1 MEKVTFLKSKWKRI
15 KEFLKGHLDLEIS
28 VKPSAVKSKL
38 INNKIFKKADD
49 CTVIIISDAQ
59 SSPQGLIIV
68 PFLILLFLF
77 FLGPD
82 DMFSSLGSLFITLGL
97 FSLLILGIIYYFT
110 IPSKDIILKRYQG
123 TLSVPGF
130 MWKKGFTIEFSK
142 GRFGWVGTGGS
153 SGNLDMVLAV
163 KHPDYLLKGAKL
175 YGHITKFDELLSFYV
190 WYMDRNRPLPPGDAF
205 DPYRERDFL
214 RRKAEGFPPPLYKSY
229 VPTPEATPE
238 QQKER
243 EQYWTDEQ
251 YTEKFEREEGST
263 WYDPQIHNDWEETT
277 YLKPETKTPVANRYV
292 KFIFNDGRIIY
303 SQTNED
309 GSLYEPPESEDFEML
324 FVSIKKP

>member
-1 MEKVTFLKSKWKRI
+1 MEEINSKTSRLRKFKKIFDNKLKHQIENSPPDVIKKYIHGSLFKYLDDKKIIIYSQAQGSPLGIIILALFIFLFLG
-15 KEFLKGHLDLEIS
+15 FLKGYKEM
-28 VKPSAVKSKL
+28 
-38 INNKIFKKADD
+38 
-49 CTVIIISDAQ
+49 
-59 SSPQGLIIV
+59 
-68 PFLILLFLF
+68 LLFPGIIF
-77 FLGPD
+77 T
-82 DMFSSLGSLFITLGL
+82 IIC
-97 FSLLILGIIYYFT
+97 SLLIVFGIIYKIT
-110 IPSKDIILKRYQG
+110 IPTKEIILNRETGKF
-123 TLSVPGF
+123 TFPGY
-130 MWKKGFTIEFSK
+130 MWKKEVTLPFSELIV
-142 GRFGWVGTGGS
+142 GWFGAGGVT
-153 SGNLDMVLAV
+153 GNLQMELVCR
-163 KHPDYLLKGAKL
+163 HPKEWKKGARL
-175 YGHITKFDELLSFYV
+175 YGHSNLYYEIWSFYV

-229 VPTPEATPE
+229 VPTPEATPV

-309 GSLYEPPESEDFEML
+309 GSLYEPPESENFEMQFIDL
-324 FVSIKKP
+324 KK

>member
-1 MEKVTFLKSKWKRI
+1 MEEINSMSSKKVLNTYLKFEITDSFKKVDKKFLKKYNKREVFENLDDNTLVIDTMRILSAYAGGILSIFGFIILFILTPDNNYFKIPWVIFYTTLFLVFVLSLVYALTISKQYI
-15 KEFLKGHLDLEIS
+15 TLDRR
-28 VKPSAVKSKL
+28 
-38 INNKIFKKADD
+38 N
-49 CTVIIISDAQ
+49 
-59 SSPQGLIIV
+59 GLITF
-68 PFLILLFLF
+68 P
-77 FLGPD
+77 
-82 DMFSSLGSLFITLGL
+82 
-97 FSLLILGIIYYFT
+97 
-110 IPSKDIILKRYQG
+110 
-123 TLSVPGF
+123 
-130 MWKKGFTIEFSK
+130 KKLYGKPFTIEFDK
-142 GRFGWVGTGGS
+142 AIVYWVGTGGS
-153 SGNLDMVLAV
+153 SGNIDMKLAIAY
-163 KHPDYLLKGAKL
+163 PDNKLLGTYLSAHVEP
-175 YGHITKFDELLSFYV
+175 YYEIWSFYV

-229 VPTPEATPE
+229 VPTPEATPV

-309 GSLYEPPESEDFEML
+309 GSLYEPPESENFEMQFIDL
-324 FVSIKKP
+324 KK

>member
-1 MEKVTFLKSKWKRI
+1 MEEINSMSSKKVLNTYLKFEITDSFKKVDKKFLKKYNKREVFENLDDNTLVIDTMRILSAYAGGILSIFGFIILFILTPDNNYFKIPWVIFYTTLFLVFVLSLIYALTISKQYI
-15 KEFLKGHLDLEIS
+15 TLDRR
-28 VKPSAVKSKL
+28 
-38 INNKIFKKADD
+38 N
-49 CTVIIISDAQ
+49 
-59 SSPQGLIIV
+59 GLITF
-68 PFLILLFLF
+68 P
-77 FLGPD
+77 
-82 DMFSSLGSLFITLGL
+82 
-97 FSLLILGIIYYFT
+97 
-110 IPSKDIILKRYQG
+110 
-123 TLSVPGF
+123 
-130 MWKKGFTIEFSK
+130 KKLYGKPFTIEFDK
-142 GRFGWVGTGGS
+142 AIVYWVGTGGS
-153 SGNLDMVLAV
+153 SGNIDMKLAIAY
-163 KHPDYLLKGAKL
+163 PDNKLLGTYLSAHVEP
-175 YGHITKFDELLSFYV
+175 YYEIWSFYV

-309 GSLYEPPESEDFEML
+309 GSLYEPPESENFEMQFIDL
-324 FVSIKKP
+324 KK

>member
-1 MEKVTFLKSKWKRI
+1 
-15 KEFLKGHLDLEIS
+15 
-28 VKPSAVKSKL
+28 
-38 INNKIFKKADD
+38 
-49 CTVIIISDAQ
+49 
-59 SSPQGLIIV
+59 
-68 PFLILLFLF
+68 
-77 FLGPD
+77 
-82 DMFSSLGSLFITLGL
+82 
-97 FSLLILGIIYYFT
+97 
-110 IPSKDIILKRYQG
+110 
-123 TLSVPGF
+123 
-130 MWKKGFTIEFSK
+130 
-142 GRFGWVGTGGS
+142 
-153 SGNLDMVLAV
+153 
-163 KHPDYLLKGAKL
+163 
-175 YGHITKFDELLSFYV
+175 
-190 WYMDRNRPLPPGDAF
+190 MDKNRPLPPGDAF

-251 YTEKFEREEGST
+251 YTEKFEREEGTT

-277 YLKPETKTPVANRYV
+277 YLKPEPKTPVANRYV

-309 GSLYEPPESEDFEML
+309 GSLYEPPKSEDFEML